1 SGDWE
6 WIVDKR
12 DKFDGDYVLWSDNP
26 WIYGRIV
33 SNPSSG
39 YDVAQALAKEG
50 DAFYI
55 VGYDCNTTQGDSQWR
70 IEKRK
75 LPNGALDTAFGE
87 GGVITVNPRPG
98 QAESPFA
105 IVKKGNHIYV
115 GGTPSWRVQSFLV
128 GYLVYLPLIIRG
140 Q

>member
-1 SGDWE
+1 
-6 WIVDKR
+6 
-12 DKFDGDYVLWSDNP
+12 YVLWSDNP